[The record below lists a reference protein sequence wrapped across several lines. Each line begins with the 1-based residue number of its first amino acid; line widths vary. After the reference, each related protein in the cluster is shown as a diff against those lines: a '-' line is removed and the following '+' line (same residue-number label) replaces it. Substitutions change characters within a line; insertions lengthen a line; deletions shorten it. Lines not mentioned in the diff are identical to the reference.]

1 MKMIDNLECNGSV
14 SGQDIWAEICPCPD
28 GAQPLHVT
36 EAFSDSFLG
45 SSPVRDTDRE
55 FQDCDSPEIET
66 DALHSNQKPWAP
78 LQDSDVYLASL
89 ERKLQKIKGHSRE
102 VTSKE
107 MLHSLGQ
114 AKKESWDRFLQENL
128 ETEAYME
135 DCEVDSSSLEHL
147 RRWLQPE
154 KVAINSEEVQHLI
167 PAESLTEKAENEQ
180 DSTSAEQ

>member
-1 MKMIDNLECNGSV
+1 MIDNLECNGSV

-36 EAFSDSFLG
+36 EAFSDSFLCNPPEG
-45 SSPVRDTDRE
+45 NTDKELQNSESPDME
-55 FQDCDSPEIET
+55 IDSLCT
-66 DALHSNQKPWAP
+66 NQKPWAP
-78 LQDSDVYLASL
+78 LQDSEVYLASL

-128 ETEAYME
+128 ESEAYVE
-135 DCEVDSSSLEHL
+135 DCEVDYSSLEHL

-154 KVAINSEEVQHLI
+154 KVAINTEEVQHLI

-180 DSTSAEQ
+180 DSTSPEK